1 MLLVNVTTMTTPRV
15 STDQKALINLL
26 AEFALE
32 RGEFMLSSGAHAK
45 YIVDAK
51 RVVMRSDGFRVI
63 GRLIAE
69 QIAEHGATAVGGL
82 TLGADPIAF
91 AALAA
96 GADVK
101 AFVVRKEPKEHGLQQ
116 QVEGRLLDATDRCL
130 VVDDVVTTGK
140 STITAINVLGEM
152 GLTICGVV
160 SLLDRLAGGGD
171 AIRQAID
178 GAPYVAL
185 TTIDDVYPE
194 RPDRD

>member
-1 MLLVNVTTMTTPRV
+1 MLLVSPTIMTTPRA
-15 STDQKALINLL
+15 SADRETLIKLL

-32 RGEFMLSSGAHAK
+32 KGEFTLSSGDQAK

-51 RVVMRSDGFRVI
+51 RVVMRPDGFRVI
-63 GRLIAE
+63 GRLIAD

-82 TLGADPIAF
+82 TLGADPIAY

-116 QVEGRLLDATDRCL
+116 QVEGRLLDVTDRCL

-140 STITAINVLGEM
+140 STITAINVLGDM

-160 SLLDRLAGGGD
+160 SLLDRLASGAD
-171 AIRQAID
+171 AIREAID

-185 TTIDDVYPE
+185 TTIDDIYPE

>member
-1 MLLVNVTTMTTPRV
+1 MTTMTTPRA
-15 STDQKALINLL
+15 SADQEALISLL
-26 AEFALE
+26 VEFALE
-32 RGEFMLSSGAHAK
+32 KGEFTLSSGTPAK

-51 RVVMRSDGFRVI
+51 RVVMRSDGFKVI

-69 QIAEHGATAVGGL
+69 QIADHRATAVGGL
-82 TLGADPIAF
+82 TLGADPIAY

-116 QVEGRLLDATDRCL
+116 QVEGRPLDVTDRCL

-140 STITAINVLGEM
+140 STITAINVLSGM

-160 SLLDRLAGGGD
+160 SLLDRLAGGAD
-171 AIRQAID
+171 AIREAID

-194 RPDRD
+194 RSDRD

>member
-1 MLLVNVTTMTTPRV
+1 MTTMTTPRA
-15 STDQKALINLL
+15 SADQEALISLL

-32 RGEFMLSSGAHAK
+32 RGEFTLSSGAPAK

-51 RVVMRSDGFRVI
+51 RVVMRSDGFKVI

-69 QIAEHGATAVGGL
+69 QIAYHGATAVGGL
-82 TLGADPIAF
+82 TLGADPIAY

-116 QVEGRLLDATDRCL
+116 QVEGRPLDATDRCL

-140 STITAINVLGEM
+140 STITAINVLSEM

-160 SLLDRLAGGGD
+160 SLLDRLAGGAD
-171 AIRQAID
+171 AIREAID

-194 RPDRD
+194 RTDRD